1 MRYFMA
7 FLSNLHFTNRAEGIQ
22 YSEKA
27 SRTQPELEAE
37 QKTSGTVTIC
47 KCEASNTKIT
57 KQKKKTPSNSP
68 HPCMEAYSQQNS

>member
-27 SRTQPELEAE
+27 SKTQPELEAE

-47 KCEASNTKIT
+47 KCEASVK
-57 KQKKKTPSNSP
+57 
-68 HPCMEAYSQQNS
+68 H